1 MDLIFEATFV
11 GRSHRSK
18 DSCSLQVFYS
28 PKEKKLAFEK
38 LFDNRQS
45 SNQEFDFI
53 KEKDVVKKIIDEVL
67 VIGRE
72 FIMKDISIDEYKIEK
87 RIPEK
92 VFTERKLKENSLLF
106 GFDVAGNEWVK
117 VYIDN
122 DAFWISNDM
131 YDDRTHFQQMFDYRD
146 TTLEKCFDR
155 ATGSPEV
162 LHIGQVRNN
171 TVKEHLSNWLRFGEK
186 KYPVAGKELTRE
198 VIIER
203 VKKVTKA
210 KNNFEETTDKNT
222 TKMRKELFDLC
233 FDYFEF
239 DYSGYMTP
247 YEEKNLPKIEKK
259 IKDTIKRYINL
270 IDYEIK
276 GNNRTSGSPL
286 YVLDSLANSIM
297 NIGEIFHNE
306 RISIKTKRMSSG
318 LFSDDKQISNL
329 ANDLYDYTME
339 KSRVQEAYLKKVSE
353 AKNNGLDFM
362 IDFYENNDFVGSM
375 DSNTFMKQYGHRT
388 EFLEDAVERYNK
400 ENSNMRAKIRIQ
412 GKNKK
417 SITRNIFSENTRSI
431 PSISNKQKEKFL
443 YSIKE
448 SKYGKQNTL
457 FGDPE
462 EVFYDTN
469 KLYKEIVRYVE
480 SRFNIDILKREL
492 KVNIK
497 DLAEH
502 IYDWYLD
509 YLSENPRSKKEN
521 INSLLDSL
529 IDEELFEEY
538 ALQRYFSIVIDL
550 IENKV
555 EKEIDED
562 NLLSQFKDN
571 FPKNEVFRN
580 MDIERNN
587 DKETINY
594 LVKDIGINISDLEK
608 YILKTKPNLIYSMT
622 NIVYS
627 SEERGSYNLI
637 SFFENYDYIDLG
649 ESLTDA
655 LEKADTYFPD
665 MYTTIERE
673 LSSIGSFEKNKVM
686 KVYLDIDY
694 AVSIDNTVID
704 EYLESRRA

>member
-1 MDLIFEATFV
+1 MDLIFEAFFI
-11 GRSHRSK
+11 GRSHRNK
-18 DSCSLQVFYS
+18 DTYSLQVFYS
-28 PKEKKLAFEK
+28 SKDKKLVFEK
-38 LFDNRQS
+38 LFDNRNS
-45 SNQEFDFI
+45 SSQEFDFT
-53 KEKDVVKKIIDEVL
+53 KEKDVAKKIIDEVL

-353 AKNNGLDFM
+353 AN
-362 IDFYENNDFVGSM
+362 
-375 DSNTFMKQYGHRT
+375 
-388 EFLEDAVERYNK
+388 
-400 ENSNMRAKIRIQ
+400 
-412 GKNKK
+412 
-417 SITRNIFSENTRSI
+417 
-431 PSISNKQKEKFL
+431 
-443 YSIKE
+443 
-448 SKYGKQNTL
+448 YGKQNTL

-462 EVFYDTN
+462 EVFYDTD

-480 SRFNIDILKREL
+480 SRFNFDILKREL

-502 IYDWYLD
+502 IYDLYLD
-509 YLSENPRSKKEN
+509 YLSENPRSRKEN

-538 ALQRYFSIVIDL
+538 TLQRYFSIVIDL

-580 MDIERNN
+580 MDIERANN
-587 DKETINY
+587 KETLKYYEEN
-594 LVKDIGINISDLEK
+594 GIYIPDLEK
-608 YILKTKPNLIYSMT
+608 YILKTKPNLIYSI
-622 NIVYS
+622 NDS
-627 SEERGSYNLI
+627 GDNLI
-637 SFFENYDYIDLG
+637 SIFEEYASIDLG

-655 LEKADTYFPD
+655 LEKVDTYFPD
-665 MYTTIERE
+665 TYSTIERE

-686 KVYLDIDY
+686 KVYLGIVY
-694 AVSIDNTVID
+694 TVSIDYTVIN

>member
-1 MDLIFEATFV
+1 MNLIFEATFV

-18 DSCSLQVFYS
+18 DTYSLQVFYS
-28 PKEKKLAFEK
+28 PKDKKLVFEK

-45 SNQEFDFI
+45 STQEIDFI
-53 KEKDVVKKIIDEVL
+53 KEKDVAKKIIDEVL

-72 FIMKDISIDEYKIEK
+72 FIMKEISVDEYKIEK

-106 GFDVAGNEWVK
+106 GFDVAGNEWIK

-131 YDDRTHFQQMFDYRD
+131 YDDRTHFQQMFDYKD

-171 TVKEHLSNWLRFGEK
+171 TAKEHLTNWLRFGEK

-198 VIIER
+198 VITER
-203 VKKVTKA
+203 VKKV
-210 KNNFEETTDKNT
+210 
-222 TKMRKELFDLC
+222 R
-233 FDYFEF
+233 
-239 DYSGYMTP
+239 
-247 YEEKNLPKIEKK
+247 
-259 IKDTIKRYINL
+259 
-270 IDYEIK
+270 
-276 GNNRTSGSPL
+276 
-286 YVLDSLANSIM
+286 
-297 NIGEIFHNE
+297 
-306 RISIKTKRMSSG
+306 
-318 LFSDDKQISNL
+318 
-329 ANDLYDYTME
+329 
-339 KSRVQEAYLKKVSE
+339 E
-353 AKNNGLDFM
+353 AKNNSLDFM

-388 EFLEDAVERYNK
+388 EFLEDAVERYNKEKVK

-462 EVFYDTN
+462 EIFYDTD

-480 SRFNIDILKREL
+480 SRFNFDILKREL

-497 DLAEH
+497 ELAEH
-502 IYDWYLD
+502 IYDLYLD
-509 YLSENPRSKKEN
+509 YLSENPRSRKEN
-521 INSLLDSL
+521 ISSLLDSI

-538 ALQRYFSIVIDL
+538 TIQRYFSIVIDL

-587 DKETINY
+587 DKETIDY

-608 YILKTKPNLIYSMT
+608 YILKTKPNLIYSMP
-622 NIVYS
+622 NILYS
-627 SEERGSYNLI
+627 NDEKGSYNLI
-637 SFFENYDYIDLG
+637 SIFEKYAYIDLG

-665 MYTTIERE
+665 TYTNIERE
-673 LSSIGSFEKNKVM
+673 LSSIGSIEKNKVM

-694 AVSIDNTVID
+694 TVSIDNTVID